1 MQENEIKIGLSGKRL
16 KAAELLAN
24 PEIAMKKTEIAESV
38 DIAYSTLWRWLQDPE
53 FIAGVNKLVEIYT
66 NAELPFAWK
75 CLLARMPSD
84 TAAIK
89 LFFEM
94 KGKYAQKVEATVM
107 ESPFS
112 GLTKE
117 QLEKLADGNS
127 G

>member
-1 MQENEIKIGLSGKRL
+1 MYLSLTGKKL
-16 KAAELLAN
+16 KAAEMLAN
-24 PEIAMKKTEIAESV
+24 PAVQLSKTDISKELN
-38 DIAYSTLWRWLQDPE
+38 IAYSTLWRWLQDPE
-53 FIAGVNKLVEIYT
+53 FMEAVEKLVLIHANSELS
-66 NAELPFAWK
+66 NAWN
-75 CLLARMPSD
+75 CLIKRMPKD

-89 LFFEM
+89 LFFELT
-94 KGKYAQKVEATVM
+94 GRYTQQVETTIK